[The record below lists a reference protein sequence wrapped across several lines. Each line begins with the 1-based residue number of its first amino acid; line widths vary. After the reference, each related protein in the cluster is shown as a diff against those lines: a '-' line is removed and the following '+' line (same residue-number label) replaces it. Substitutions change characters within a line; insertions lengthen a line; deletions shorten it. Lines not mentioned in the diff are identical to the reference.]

1 MVEGASIDKAAHPN
15 DITGVMSEMS
25 GFETAFDNAINYA
38 KTHKDTLV
46 VATADHSTG
55 GLSTAK
61 GKDYKWN
68 PEAIHKMKHSGMYM
82 TKQIADGKDPEK
94 VIKDGYGI
102 DFPNKQL
109 DKVKKQ
115 QTSFTNYKKK
125 VKMTKTKSCRTNN
138 KITKCN
144 SKPINDASHTGWT
157 TNGHTGVDVNTYAYG
172 PGSNKFKGNM
182 ENTQSAKNLFDF
194 SETM

>member
-1 MVEGASIDKAAHPN
+1 MPLQIDAPQSNPLLVDMQNSALNKLSKNNKGFFLMVEGASIDKAAHPN

-109 DKVKKQ
+109 DKVKKAADELHKLQ
-115 QTSFTNYKKK
+115 K
-125 VKMTKTKSCRTNN
+125 RR
-138 KITKCN
+138 
-144 SKPINDASHTGWT
+144 
-157 TNGHTGVDVNTYAYG
+157 
-172 PGSNKFKGNM
+172 
-182 ENTQSAKNLFDF
+182 
-194 SETM
+194 